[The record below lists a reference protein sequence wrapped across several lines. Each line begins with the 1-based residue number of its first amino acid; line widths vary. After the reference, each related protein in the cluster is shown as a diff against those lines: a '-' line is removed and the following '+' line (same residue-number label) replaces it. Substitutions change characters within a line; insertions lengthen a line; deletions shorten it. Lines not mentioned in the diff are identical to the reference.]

1 MGVKMPEGIANAD
14 VSEIEVTDEMIV
26 AGVDELYCHP
36 IMEPTDDR
44 LAEAVK
50 AVFCRML
57 EVQRQNVR
65 TV

>member
-1 MGVKMPEGIANAD
+1 MPEGIANAD
-14 VSEIEVTDEMIV
+14 VSEIEITPEMIET
-26 AGVDELYCHP
+26 GVSELYCHP
-36 IMEPTDDR
+36 IMEPTDDV

-65 TV
+65 AV